1 MRCCVGENPPPK
13 LSLPTCRVIDSRL
26 VSASQVHVC
35 LFPIPRRHM
44 QAWRRSVADH
54 HHMQLLK
61 SRGLYGTICEG
72 KVTVRHAASPNK
84 HHLFFWPRVSL
95 RLVVLIS
102 RLLSCRCWHIPAAI
116 RVTFVSRAAVSWI
129 NPMTPPFSA
138 HPSRTGRVRVQDGD
152 GTPDEADARIMLG
165 RVLTLKS

>member
-1 MRCCVGENPPPK
+1 
-13 LSLPTCRVIDSRL
+13 
-26 VSASQVHVC
+26 
-35 LFPIPRRHM
+35 M

-54 HHMQLLK
+54 HHLSK

-84 HHLFFWPRVSL
+84 HHLLFWPRVSL

-102 RLLSCRCWHIPAAI
+102 PGAVNLLSCRCWHIPAAI
-116 RVTFVSRAAVSWI
+116 RVTFVSRAAVSQI

-138 HPSRTGRVRVQDGD
+138 HPSRTGRVQGQDGD
-152 GTPDEADARIMLG
+152 GTPEEADSRMMLG